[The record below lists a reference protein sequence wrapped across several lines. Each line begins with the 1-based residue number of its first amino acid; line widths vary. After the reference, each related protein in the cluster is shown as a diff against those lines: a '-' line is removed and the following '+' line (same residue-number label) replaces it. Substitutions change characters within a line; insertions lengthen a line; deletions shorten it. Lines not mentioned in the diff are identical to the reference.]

1 MLKILKI
8 LQLNTFKSIELLKVE
23 EELTELMVELVH
35 IFHPKLTFKC
45 GLPKKSLMLEEKVK
59 PDKSLKEKFQ
69 LENLNDF
76 LALI

>member
-35 IFHPKLTFKC
+35 IFHPKLTSKC
-45 GLPKKSLMLEEKVK
+45 GLLKKPLMLEDKEK
-59 PDKSLKEKFQ
+59 PDKLLKEKSQ
-69 LENLNDF
+69 SVNHNDKF
-76 LALI
+76 LI